1 MIGVRQAVAAARDFA
16 SDLLD
21 EEKLAGITLEEVE
34 LSADDRYWLVTL
46 GFPAATGRY
55 SQFAS
60 ALARDYKVFKVDAES
75 GSVSSM
81 KIRAAA

>member
-1 MIGVRQAVAAARDFA
+1 MIGVQQAVAAARDFA
-16 SDLLD
+16 SGLLD

-34 LSADDRYWLVTL
+34 LSGDDRFWLVTL

-60 ALARDYKVFKVDAES
+60 PLARDYKVFKVDTQN

-81 KIRAAA
+81 KIRTAA